1 MAISTTTTTTKK
13 NRIYN
18 LNDCRISLDKITS
31 INHKIIG
38 HIDKGFKA
46 LLVDSYCVRA
56 SMNTNKDSS
65 SKRIKKINNDTK
77 LIFTVVIVFL
87 SGIQGLIS
95 FSSSSSSSY
104 LGGLGGQVFALQEHI
119 NDNEKDKN
127 NNELSLSNLIKQ
139 GSPHLGDLS
148 APITI
153 IDFSDFQCYLCAR
166 YVKETE
172 PIIYETYIQTGKV
185 NLVFK
190 HLPNR
195 GSDSMGAAIA
205 AQCTNDQGKFW
216 EYHKILYTNQ
226 KPIDSGWVSK
236 DNLKKF
242 ASKITG
248 LNMSNFNSCLDS
260 EKYKSLVEKD
270 IAFGSS
276 SLGFQD
282 TPSFIIVNNDGSK
295 PEILRGA
302 HPFPSFKALID
313 KKIVQ
318 K

>member
-1 MAISTTTTTTKK
+1 M
-13 NRIYN
+13 
-18 LNDCRISLDKITS
+18 
-31 INHKIIG
+31 
-38 HIDKGFKA
+38 
-46 LLVDSYCVRA
+46 LVDGYCVRE
-56 SMNTNKDSS
+56 SMNTNKES
-65 SKRIKKINNDTK
+65 SKRLKINNYTK
-77 LIFTVVIVFL
+77 LILTVFLVFL
-87 SGIQGLIS
+87 SGIQGVILT
-95 FSSSSSSSY
+95 SSSSTY
-104 LGGLGGQVFALQEHI
+104 LGGQVLALQEQN

-127 NNELSLSNLIKQ
+127 NNELSFSSLIKQ

-248 LNMSNFNSCLDS
+248 LNMSIFNLCLDS

-270 IAFGSS
+270 LAFGSS
-276 SLGFQD
+276 SFGFQD

>member
-1 MAISTTTTTTKK
+1 M
-13 NRIYN
+13 
-18 LNDCRISLDKITS
+18 TS
-31 INHKIIG
+31 INHEIIG
-38 HIDKGFKA
+38 HFDKGFKA
-46 LLVDSYCVRA
+46 LLVDGYCVRA
-56 SMNTNKDSS
+56 SMNTNKES
-65 SKRIKKINNDTK
+65 SKRIKKINNDTR
-77 LIFTVVIVFL
+77 LILTVVLVFL
-87 SGIQGLIS
+87 SGIQGVILS
-95 FSSSSSSSY
+95 SSSSSSSSSSY
-104 LGGLGGQVFALQEHI
+104 LGGQVLALQEQNN
-119 NDNEKDKN
+119 NDNEKDQN
-127 NNELSLSNLIKQ
+127 NNELSLSSLIKQ
-139 GSPHLGDLS
+139 GSPHLGDFS

-172 PIIYETYIQTGKV
+172 PIIYENYIQTGKV

-236 DNLKKF
+236 DNLKKL

-270 IAFGSS
+270 ITFGSS

>member
-1 MAISTTTTTTKK
+1 M
-13 NRIYN
+13 
-18 LNDCRISLDKITS
+18 
-31 INHKIIG
+31 
-38 HIDKGFKA
+38 
-46 LLVDSYCVRA
+46 VYCVRT
-56 SMNTNKDSS
+56 SMNTKKDG

-77 LIFTVVIVFL
+77 LILIVVLVFL
-87 SGIQGLIS
+87 SGMQGIILS
-95 FSSSSSSSY
+95 SSSSSSSSY
-104 LGGLGGQVFALQEHI
+104 LGGQVFAQEHI
-119 NDNEKDKN
+119 NNNEKDMN
-127 NNELSLSNLIKQ
+127 NNELSLSSLIKH
-139 GSPHLGDLS
+139 GSPHIGNLS

-270 IAFGSS
+270 LAFGSS
-276 SLGFQD
+276 FGFQD
-282 TPSFIIVNNDGSK
+282 TPSFIIVNNDGLK
-295 PEILRGA
+295 PEILKGA

>member
-1 MAISTTTTTTKK
+1 M
-13 NRIYN
+13 
-18 LNDCRISLDKITS
+18 
-31 INHKIIG
+31 
-38 HIDKGFKA
+38 DKGFKS
-46 LLVDSYCVRA
+46 LLVDGYCVRE
-56 SMNTNKDSS
+56 SMNTNKDSRKRI
-65 SKRIKKINNDTK
+65 KRIKKINNDTK
-77 LIFTVVIVFL
+77 LILTVVLVFL
-87 SGIQGLIS
+87 SGIQGVIL
-95 FSSSSSSSY
+95 SSSSY
-104 LGGLGGQVFALQEHI
+104 YLGGQVFALQEHI
-119 NDNEKDKN
+119 NDNQKDN
-127 NNELSLSNLIKQ
+127 NNNKLSLSNLIKQ

-172 PIIYETYIQTGKV
+172 PIIYDTYIQTGKV

-216 EYHKILYTNQ
+216 EYHRILYTNQ

-270 IAFGSS
+270 LAFGSS
-276 SLGFQD
+276 FGFQD
-282 TPSFIIVNNDGSK
+282 TPSFIIVNNDGLK
-295 PEILRGA
+295 PEILTGA
-302 HPFPSFKALID
+302 HPFASFKALID

>member
-1 MAISTTTTTTKK
+1 M
-13 NRIYN
+13 
-18 LNDCRISLDKITS
+18 
-31 INHKIIG
+31 
-38 HIDKGFKA
+38 
-46 LLVDSYCVRA
+46 LVDGYCVRA
-56 SMNTNKDSS
+56 SMNIIKES
-65 SKRIKKINNDTK
+65 SKRIKKIKKINNDTK
-77 LIFTVVIVFL
+77 LILTVFLVFL
-87 SGIQGLIS
+87 SGIQGVIL
-95 FSSSSSSSY
+95 SSSSSSSY
-104 LGGLGGQVFALQEHI
+104 LGGQVLALQEQN

-127 NNELSLSNLIKQ
+127 NNELSLSSLIKQ

-270 IAFGSS
+270 LAFGSS
-276 SLGFQD
+276 SFGFQD

>member
-1 MAISTTTTTTKK
+1 MEIFYGQLKQQLQKRTEYS
-13 NRIYN
+13 
-18 LNDCRISLDKITS
+18 LNNYRISLGKTKS
-31 INHKIIG
+31 INHGIIE
-38 HIDKGFKA
+38 HIHKDFKA
-46 LLVDSYCVRA
+46 LLVDGYCVRA
-56 SMNTNKDSS
+56 SMNIIKES

-77 LIFTVVIVFL
+77 LILTVFLVFL
-87 SGIQGLIS
+87 SGIQGVTLS
-95 FSSSSSSSY
+95 SSSSSSSSY
-104 LGGLGGQVFALQEHI
+104 LGGQVLALQEQ
-119 NDNEKDKN
+119 NNGNEKDKN
-127 NNELSLSNLIKQ
+127 NNELSLSSLIKQ

-172 PIIYETYIQTGKV
+172 PIIYETYIKTGKV